1 MIFRLPPIGRLAAKM
16 RADAAR
22 LPIRAATTRTRTTTA
37 VLPRRLAPDPDPV
50 MGTTPL
56 PRSSHGLSA
65 LGCGD
70 RLVLYGGE
78 SVPRTPIADE
88 SQSLWL
94 AERRTAAGSRGSA
107 PSADDDDG
115 DRRWG
120 WISLGTPEDGV
131 APPPRLGHSQAS
143 VGDAVYVF
151 GGRTGVDVSEA
162 PLNDLWRLEVVA
174 VDVDDDDGGGGRRA
188 RWTRIA
194 APEKEEGGGG
204 GVGVAVPEA
213 RSFHRMIA
221 VNSSLY
227 MFGGCG
233 SSGRLNDMWKFDTLS
248 KRWTNLGMSHLL
260 RGRGGPNVLSL
271 SPRTRGDEDDV
282 RIAIVAGFAG
292 EETNDGHV
300 YSSSSG
306 SWEHAGMDGV
316 SGAMRKRSVCCFGS
330 FPKLDRCL
338 IFGGEVDPSAMEHE
352 GAGTF
357 ESDFV
362 VLDGASGRV
371 IDVIAG
377 PAANEPPRGGSVG
390 SWPEA
395 RGWSDAA
402 VGAGGDTLYIF
413 GGLAGDDVTPRRL
426 DDLWECKVVVVDD

>member
-1 MIFRLPPIGRLAAKM
+1 MVNLTMILRLPPLGLAAKM
-16 RADAAR
+16 RADAAH
-22 LPIRAATTRTRTTTA
+22 LPIRAATTRTRSTA
-37 VLPRRLAPDPDPV
+37 VRPRRLTPAPDPV
-50 MGTTPL
+50 LGTTPL

-78 SVPRTPIADE
+78 NVPRTPIADDR
-88 SQSLWL
+88 QSLWL
-94 AERRTAAGSRGSA
+94 AERTTAGEQKSA
-107 PSADDDDG
+107 SDDD

-120 WISLGTPEDGV
+120 WTSLGPSEDGV
-131 APPPRLGHSQAS
+131 APPPRVAHSQAA
-143 VGDAVYVF
+143 VGDVVYVF
-151 GGRTGVDVSEA
+151 GGRVAVDVSET
-162 PLNDLWRLEVVA
+162 PLNDLWRLEIA
-174 VDVDDDDGGGGRRA
+174 DDDGGGERRV
-188 RWTRIA
+188 RWTRIV
-194 APEKEEGGGG
+194 APGEEEGG
-204 GVGVAVPEA
+204 VQVAVPEA

-233 SSGRLNDMWKFDTLS
+233 SGGRLNDLWRFDTLS
-248 KRWTNLGMSHLL
+248 ERWTNLGRSHVL

-271 SPRTRGDEDDV
+271 SSRTSGDDDDV

-292 EETNDGHV
+292 EETNDGHAF
-300 YSSSSG
+300 STSSG
-306 SWEHAGMDGV
+306 SWEPAGMDSV
-316 SGAMRKRSVCCFGS
+316 SDAMRKRSVCCFGS
-330 FPKLDRCL
+330 LPRLSRCL

-362 VLDGASGRV
+362 VLDGATGRV
-371 IDVIAG
+371 IDVIAA
-377 PAANEPPRGGSVG
+377 PAANEPEEDPRGREGSGG

-402 VGAGGDTLYIF
+402 VGADGETLYIF

-426 DDLWECKVVVVDD
+426 DDLWECKVVVYD